1 MMFMGFFWL
10 LFLFLIAAGVVYII
24 QSNTGSKNVFQLNKQ
39 EEKPMDILRTRY
51 AKGEIDEKEFNRMKK
66 ELLE

>member
-1 MMFMGFFWL
+1 
-10 LFLFLIAAGVVYII
+10 
-24 QSNTGSKNVFQLNKQ
+24 
-39 EEKPMDILRTRY
+39 DILRTRY

>member
-1 MMFMGFFWL
+1 MFMGFFWL

-39 EEKPMDILRTRY
+39 EENPMDILRTRY